1 MKIVSLK
8 NKLVAGSL
16 AMIVLVM
23 LASAVVMSVVIN
35 GQNKAASFENIEKSL
50 NIVRD
55 ELLSMQTKLLSD
67 AHQMAVNNEMGVSL
81 KFITNFQ
88 NEVDM
93 IKHPLQELASGV
105 GQIGKVGNLWKV
117 AVYDLQGQLNIFAL
131 GRGGGEILLGVMA
144 DRSKGAPMVTLMKEG
159 HESKWED
166 SGAIQDELVKLQFG
180 KEIPKDE
187 KVFFRNIGQSVCL
200 IAFTPIYA
208 EDFNEAGE
216 AVQKQVGFLLGVR
229 KLEQSFIERVS
240 RLTAMKV
247 NLFIGNKLG
256 LGDLQEY
263 TELKTD
269 GIEETKQGWRL
280 DNGAVSLNEV
290 DLEVDDFFQGAL
302 PFYTDG
308 RFVGAVAVL
317 QSTEIV
323 KANTWQMARLL
334 GLVYL
339 ICIVVLIPCIYLFSR
354 SMTNPINRI
363 ISALNRTSQ
372 MVSSASAQVS
382 VSSQQLAEGSSEQA
396 AALEETSSALEEVS
410 ATIKTNADSAKEA
423 DNLNK
428 ETNQVVGKANKS
440 MEQLTSSM
448 DEISRASEETSKI
461 IKTIDEIAFQTNL
474 LALNAAV
481 EAARAGEAG
490 AGFAVVADE
499 VRSLAIRAADAAG
512 NTADLIEG
520 TTKKVKDGNSL
531 VTDTAQAFSEVSE
544 SSGKVGELTGEI
556 AAASIEQSHGIEQI
570 NRAVKEM
577 DKVIQRN
584 AANAE
589 ESASASQELDA
600 EAAKMKE
607 IVRELA
613 GLVGGNV
620 HDETEEI
627 GTWKKERGRSLPRGD
642 KNASAS
648 SQKAKG
654 APKRIPPAKTKKPKD
669 IIPLEKDE
677 DFKDF

>member
-8 NKLVAGSL
+8 NKLVVGSL
-16 AMIVLVM
+16 AMVVLVM

-35 GQNKAASFENIEKSL
+35 RQNKAASFENIEKSI

-67 AHQMAVNNEMGVSL
+67 THQMAVNNEMGVTL
-81 KFITNFQ
+81 RFVMDFQ
-88 NEVDM
+88 KDVDM
-93 IKHPLQELASGV
+93 IKHPLQELALGV
-105 GQIGKVGNLWKV
+105 GQIVMVGNLWKS
-117 AVYDLQGQLNIFAL
+117 AIYDRQGQLNIFATEQ
-131 GRGGGEILLGVMA
+131 GKGDVLLGVMA
-144 DRSKGAPMVTLMKEG
+144 DRAKGTPTVTVMKEDQKT
-159 HESKWED
+159 EWED
-166 SGAIQDELVKLQFG
+166 SGALEDELIKPQFG
-180 KEIPKDE
+180 NEIPQNE

-200 IAFTPIYA
+200 VAFTPIFA
-208 EDFNEAGE
+208 EGFDDKGNT
-216 AVQKQVGFLLGVR
+216 VKKQVGFVMCVR
-229 KLEQSFIERVS
+229 KLKPSFVERVGK
-240 RLTAMKV
+240 LTAMKV
-247 NLFIGNKLG
+247 NLFVGKKLG
-256 LGDLQEY
+256 FGDLNDY
-263 TELKTD
+263 KELKAGD
-269 GIEETKQGWRL
+269 VAETMQGWEL
-280 DNGAVSLNEV
+280 EKGAVSLNEV
-290 DLEVDDFFQGAL
+290 DLESDDFFQGVL
-302 PFYTDG
+302 PFYADG
-308 RFVGAVAVL
+308 RFVGAAAVL
-317 QSTEIV
+317 QSTAIV

-354 SMTNPINRI
+354 SMINPINRI
-363 ISALNRTSQ
+363 ISALNRTSR

-382 VSSQQLAEGSSEQA
+382 VSSQQLAEGASEQA

-428 ETNQVVGKANKS
+428 ETNQIVGKANNS
-440 MEQLTSSM
+440 MQQLTTSM

-520 TTKKVKDGNSL
+520 TTKKVKDGNNL
-531 VTDTAQAFSEVSE
+531 VTDTAQAFSEVSD

-556 AAASIEQSHGIEQI
+556 AAASIEQAQSIEQV
-570 NRAVKEM
+570 NKAVKEM

-600 EAAKMKE
+600 EAAKMKQ
-607 IVRELA
+607 IVSELEA
-613 GLVGGNV
+613 LVGGKV
-620 HDETEEI
+620 QDEPETK
-627 GTWKKERGRSLPRGD
+627 GARRSKKGKSLPGSG
-642 KNASAS
+642 KSAPDS

-654 APKRIPPAKTKKPKD
+654 AQKRIPQSKSKKPED
-669 IIPLEKDE
+669 LIPLDRDD